1 MKKKINLKI
10 WMIVNIMPA
19 LFLLLFYWINVKIKH
34 NLTYAL
40 TYTLLQYIILV
51 FMGVSLYFVKKNRD
65 IVDEYTKKILGMVD
79 TICFKLSY
87 VIFGFLLLSC
97 LLIGASPIFIGYE
110 IAGALC
116 LLSVVHSI
124 IFCVLDSRGIQ

>member
-1 MKKKINLKI
+1 MC
-10 WMIVNIMPA
+10 
-19 LFLLLFYWINVKIKH
+19 
-34 NLTYAL
+34 
-40 TYTLLQYIILV
+40 
-51 FMGVSLYFVKKNRD
+51 VSLYFVKKNRD
-65 IVDEYTKKILGMVD
+65 TVDEYAKKILGMVD

-116 LLSVVHSI
+116 MLSVVHSI